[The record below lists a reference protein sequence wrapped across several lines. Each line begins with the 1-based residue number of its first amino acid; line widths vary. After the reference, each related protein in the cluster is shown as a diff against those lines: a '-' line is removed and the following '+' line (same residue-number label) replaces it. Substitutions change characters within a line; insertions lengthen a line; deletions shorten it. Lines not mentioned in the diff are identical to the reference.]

1 MRAIKIHGHQQLRI
15 LEVHQHRLI
24 VGRRPEWSPCSI
36 RYYPAIGRM
45 LIRGP
50 EGQYIGLADNLAD
63 ALTQMA
69 TTDTDKVL
77 SKSKCLNRKRSSDI

>member
-24 VGRRPEWSPCSI
+24 VGRWPEWSPCSI

-77 SKSKCLNRKRSSDI
+77 SKSKRLNRKRSSDI